1 MLDPV
6 LAGLFLLEYGHIFS
20 LGIFIDLP
28 MQFARFTNET
38 LLRPG
43 LEAELSAPTHHTLD
57 GSFVELRLGPL
68 QFAKMVGQVYAAS
81 LRAKTLHGEA
91 SS

>member
-43 LEAELSAPTHHTLD
+43 LEAELSAKNL
-57 GSFVELRLGPL
+57 
-68 QFAKMVGQVYAAS
+68 KN
-81 LRAKTLHGEA
+81 
-91 SS
+91 

>member
-43 LEAELSAPTHHTLD
+43 LEAELSAKNLKK
-57 GSFVELRLGPL
+57 L
-68 QFAKMVGQVYAAS
+68 KY
-81 LRAKTLHGEA
+81 
-91 SS
+91 

>member
-1 MLDPV
+1 MTFKIGVMLDPV

-43 LEAELSAPTHHTLD
+43 LEAELSAKNLKK
-57 GSFVELRLGPL
+57 L
-68 QFAKMVGQVYAAS
+68 KY
-81 LRAKTLHGEA
+81 
-91 SS
+91 

>member
-43 LEAELSAPTHHTLD
+43 LEAELS
-57 GSFVELRLGPL
+57 V
-68 QFAKMVGQVYAAS
+68 K
-81 LRAKTLHGEA
+81 
-91 SS
+91 

>member
-6 LAGLFLLEYGHIFS
+6 LAGLFLLEYGHIYS
-20 LGIFIDLP
+20 LGRYVYSSDLP

-43 LEAELSAPTHHTLD
+43 LEAELSA
-57 GSFVELRLGPL
+57 
-68 QFAKMVGQVYAAS
+68 KN
-81 LRAKTLHGEA
+81 
-91 SS
+91 

>member
-6 LAGLFLLEYGHIFS
+6 LAGLFLLEYGHIYS
-20 LGIFIDLP
+20 LGRYVYSSDLP

-43 LEAELSAPTHHTLD
+43 LEAELSAKNL
-57 GSFVELRLGPL
+57 
-68 QFAKMVGQVYAAS
+68 K
-81 LRAKTLHGEA
+81 KK
-91 SS
+91 